1 MHLFK
6 TQKFSDMNL
15 DNLRLSKTTIIQK
28 LTKNQSKMADFFDFS
43 VFLTDFSKD
52 MPLIL
57 VITF

>member
-1 MHLFK
+1 
-6 TQKFSDMNL
+6 MNL